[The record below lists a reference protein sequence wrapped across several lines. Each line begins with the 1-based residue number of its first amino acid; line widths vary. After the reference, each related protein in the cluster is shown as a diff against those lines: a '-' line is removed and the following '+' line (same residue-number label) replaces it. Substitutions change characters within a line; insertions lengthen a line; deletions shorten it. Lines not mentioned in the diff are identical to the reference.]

1 MRLFTYL
8 AKLLLTVLLLWAFV
22 YGLVRELTPDP
33 GSALS
38 GLNTDAATRRYLE
51 AELGLNQPFPIAL
64 GRSLYRAV
72 QFDFGAS
79 LRTRRPVLK
88 EIAAPLMLTGR
99 LALVVA
105 ILSTAV
111 AALSFVLGLLR
122 GIGVSSAFAS
132 GAAALA
138 ALPGFL
144 LALLLAPWFPAY
156 GLEDPA
162 PRWMHLILPSVA
174 LLVPLLP
181 YALSTGLRLAQD
193 LRALPWFETFIAFG
207 FGPLAI
213 VTTRGRRWLLRGA
226 CNIAI
231 SSFLVAFT
239 GSVAVELVCGLP
251 GLGTAILDAIDA
263 RDLPVVLAI
272 SALTGAF
279 ASALVLTRSEL
290 ERYADG

>member
-38 GLNTDAATRRYLE
+38 DLNTDAATRRYLE
-51 AELGLNQPFPIAL
+51 VELGLNQPFPIAL

-72 QFDFGAS
+72 QFDFGVS

-105 ILSTAV
+105 ILSTVV
-111 AALSFVLGLLR
+111 AILSFVLGLLR
-122 GIGVSSAFAS
+122 AIGVSSAFAS
-132 GAAALA
+132 AAAALA

-156 GLEDPA
+156 GWRIPRRAGCILYCLVSPCWYHCCRTLSAPA
-162 PRWMHLILPSVA
+162 CGWRRTSARCHGLRRSLPSA
-174 LLVPLLP
+174 L
-181 YALSTGLRLAQD
+181 
-193 LRALPWFETFIAFG
+193 
-207 FGPLAI
+207 
-213 VTTRGRRWLLRGA
+213 RR
-226 CNIAI
+226 
-231 SSFLVAFT
+231 S
-239 GSVAVELVCGLP
+239 
-251 GLGTAILDAIDA
+251 
-263 RDLPVVLAI
+263 
-272 SALTGAF
+272 
-279 ASALVLTRSEL
+279 
-290 ERYADG
+290 